1 MKTENVGRLL
11 QSYPFVTDW
20 WKQERS
26 DVRIKTE
33 CSWWER
39 VKYSVRWLNP
49 RRSRYLKWD
58 TKVPYLWRFGM
69 VWFCYRKSRYE
80 TVDDVLDGNNY
91 FTWGE
96 AADYVVMVQPLVG
109 EVIGQFLI
117 DEPDHPHAIKI
128 AEAVREALDNAR
140 DG

>member
-39 VKYSVRWLNP
+39 VKHSVRWLNP

-69 VWFCYRKSRYE
+69 AWFCYRKTRYE

-128 AEAVREALDNAR
+128 AETVREALDNAR